1 HLALLLDVAI
11 EIVNFANVCQGR
23 RLVIQ
28 YVLDDVWQYLPPAE
42 ICRERP
48 AQIVKGPVL
57 QSHPVSIDLAV

>member
-1 HLALLLDVAI
+1 MSIRDA
-11 EIVNFANVCQGR
+11 

-42 ICRERP
+42 ICRECP

-57 QSHPVSIDLAV
+57 QSHPVDIDLAV